1 MEENLANDAWVPLL
15 SHLLSLYP
23 SPHSLSSSLTSSS
36 VSHSLT
42 FSILLLILSFSFSV
56 SLFHSH
62 TLSFSP
68 LSPSPQTVT
77 LCFIRSRCWKLR
89 EIECNM
95 PGVWEKKKTGPIEQ
109 IVVRAKALIFCR
121 LRTLGTSHRVQS
133 GPGYFLWPGD
143 CYISI
148 ATGYCLPWIC
158 LFSASSGGLRKNGS
172 FNCFFFTVDVDSTI
186 STFWCHFY
194 LGEQSFYV
202 HQFFSSLHTLHHS
215 QQTVMAD
222 HPRVSPFESD

>member
-95 PGVWEKKKTGPIEQ
+95 PGVWEKKKNWSDRTNCSEGQSPYFLQTQNTGNVTQ
-109 IVVRAKALIFCR
+109 SSVRAWLLSLAWRLLHINCHWLLSALNLFIFSF
-121 LRTLGTSHRVQS
+121 LRRSEKE
-133 GPGYFLWPGD
+133 
-143 CYISI
+143 
-148 ATGYCLPWIC
+148 WI
-158 LFSASSGGLRKNGS
+158 L
-172 FNCFFFTVDVDSTI
+172 
-186 STFWCHFY
+186 
-194 LGEQSFYV
+194 
-202 HQFFSSLHTLHHS
+202 
-215 QQTVMAD
+215 
-222 HPRVSPFESD
+222 